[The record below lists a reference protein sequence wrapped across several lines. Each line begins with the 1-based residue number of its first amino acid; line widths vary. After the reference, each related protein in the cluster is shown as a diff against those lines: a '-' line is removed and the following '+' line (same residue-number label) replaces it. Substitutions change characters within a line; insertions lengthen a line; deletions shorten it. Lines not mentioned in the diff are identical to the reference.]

1 MSLQFSIPAKSRY
14 ILINKRITASYNYP
28 TLGKYNFARSE
39 AFLPAAVTPAADTIQ
54 LAGIWKTGDVVVLS
68 SSLTMP
74 GGVAQNIEYYVVSA
88 VPAFPGTIIKISA
101 TENGAAV
108 DITSAGTGNLS
119 IGAVFPVIPL
129 LKNNIYL
136 IERINLGAT
145 MPEEDFLS
153 AINTL
158 PQVVFKFKQD
168 SQIVYPLPLPL
179 VNYIDNQEANA
190 FFWSEREGD
199 ALYFEPS
206 GILNPVPSLVG
217 VDSVDINLQLIIY
230 EINDNDFSQRFKE
243 SNVYGNSGAGL
254 SARPLSNVFYQA
266 KGGRR

>member
-1 MSLQFSIPAKSRY
+1 MSLQFQIPAKSRY

-39 AFLPAAVTPAADTIQ
+39 TFLPAAVTPAADTIQ
-54 LAGIWKTGDVVVLS
+54 LAGIWKVGDVVLLS
-68 SSLTMP
+68 TDTTMP
-74 GGVAQNIEYYVVSA
+74 GGVLQNTEYFIVSA
-88 VPAFPGTIIKISA
+88 VPSYPGTVIKISA
-101 TENGAAV
+101 VENGAV
-108 DITSAGTGNLS
+108 LNITSAGTGNLS
-119 IGAVFPVIPL
+119 IVAVFPIIPL

-145 MPEEDFLS
+145 MPEEEFLS

-190 FFWSEREGD
+190 FLWSEREGD

-206 GILNPVPSLVG
+206 GLLNAIPFLVG
-217 VDSVDINLQLIIY
+217 VESVDLNLQLIIY

-243 SNVYGNSGAGL
+243 SNVYGNSGAGP
-254 SARPLSNVFYQA
+254 SARPLSNIFYQG
-266 KGGRR
+266 KGGRK